1 MHHPIHCIKSEWGYK
16 DDDAV
21 VVYAERKK
29 LVNKI

>member
-21 VVYAERKK
+21 VVYAEQKK